1 MNPKVVGNAKLAKH
15 EAGTSDPSYGWSG
28 SLQTGRQPNRNGS
41 GTPSRIVADS
51 GRWVLIL
58 SLYST
63 LCGRVALAGTSA
75 CHELPMRAI
84 VDGHSLQPRGDRLK
98 ALGYS
103 DLTAQQAEE
112 VDRLYWQLMR
122 NSVRESQQHS

>member
-1 MNPKVVGNAKLAKH
+1 MRDAIGFQDVKSK
-15 EAGTSDPSYGWSG
+15 AG
-28 SLQTGRQPNRNGS
+28 TGRQSKRNGS
-41 GTPSRIVADS
+41 GALSRIAAES
-51 GRWVLIL
+51 GRCVLIL
-58 SLYST
+58 GLYST
-63 LCGRVALAGTSA
+63 LCGGAALADTSA

-84 VDGHSLQPRGDRLK
+84 VNSHNVQPRSDRLK

-122 NSVRESQQHS
+122 NSVRESQRHS

>member
-1 MNPKVVGNAKLAKH
+1 M
-15 EAGTSDPSYGWSG
+15 
-28 SLQTGRQPNRNGS
+28 TGRQPKRNGS
-41 GTPSRIVADS
+41 GALSRIVAES
-51 GRWVLIL
+51 GRCVLIL

-63 LCGRVALAGTSA
+63 LCGGAALAGTSA
-75 CHELPMRAI
+75 RHELPMRAI
-84 VDGHSLQPRGDRLK
+84 VDGHNIQPRNDSLK

-122 NSVRESQQHS
+122 NSVRESQRHS